1 MYVCV
6 CKAITESDVRREVNG
21 GARTVRDLRERL
33 GLCSACC
40 KCAGHARS
48 LLPRGACAAAS
59 EAPQRGF
66 PDLLAP
72 QPAA

>member
-6 CKAITESDVRREVNG
+6 CKAVTEGDVQREVAQ
-21 GARTVRDLRERL
+21 GARTVRDLRQRL
-33 GLCSACC
+33 GVCSACC

-48 LLPRGACAAAS
+48 LLPREACPRS
-59 EAPQRGF
+59 EPAQRGF
-66 PDLLAP
+66 PDLLVP